1 MSNQNINSSETIYV
15 LNDKYQYDANAA
27 AENAKWLD
35 TNNVVSVKRDKTIY
49 AVRAVNTYDFS
60 ANTNQEFFAN
70 TNGQSN
76 LYQNFG
82 SNSNQSI
89 LMTNSSPIYGN
100 ISASQVGVAGS
111 LFTGGFNYV
120 SGSDGSINVDSIVNV
135 ISNGRPV
142 NSLPNNLQK
151 LSNGNVQNNAGFGNV
166 INNTCDRILRVT
178 NNDAAPVWNRLIN
191 ARLNGNALVN
201 CSTDPCDLFGRAI
214 PSSPYSSS
222 SDAVSNELYREQLA
236 VKLNSISPSNLNIN
250 NPSYIASVSQFGSNL
265 SGTAGVVENMTLH
278 SFSGNFFAN
287 LPADNV
293 IYANGNV
300 LTGLSISGSVNNA
313 TLSLFNSNVLTPS
326 NPLNGVN
333 LNNAPAVKSS
343 FNNVVSVEIN
353 TEVSALDTLAN
364 SGAIVGV
371 DGNVSETGTFTSNEN
386 IMITQGDI
394 TISPLYL
401 MDRLSPSNS
410 SGFVIASNIF
420 SNGAGDNRS
429 SSVTSNINSPS
440 EDLAYYSISA
450 NLQSGT
456 NVRESSAKYLYL
468 TGKSIQKENWQ
479 LLANVVEPVAV
490 PYPAGIPSQ
499 SNYVSGNV
507 IDIYVQ
513 KGSVGVSNY
522 TPYANK
528 DNSGNWVKSIP
539 SFMNSFNEPSGN
551 AYLDNAVFGN
561 TYTATKDINIGN
573 VSNPINVSAGLVDNY
588 NFYFFGNTASDSRT
602 NKRVGN
608 VVANTSSIMAD
619 LWSYNSAG
627 VKNSAATTQWSPMVI
642 YGDVVPSNPNSVVRP
657 LTLLNEFSK
666 ANVDYK
672 LEFPSYVGK
681 TNAPSSGNYSFF
693 ANISYDGLV
702 GNTNATSLSQFKLDN
717 NSAVNDILL
726 NDVVST
732 TFTVKS
738 NSYKYTDIG
747 TVVPQNTSN
756 SEFNA
761 VLPFAGNVNSS
772 NSSANG
778 YAIQDVAMNVIVDYF
793 QNPVLLS
800 GNSNN
805 VHRLTIFDVQYR
817 YAITS
822 VARSGALPLNTK
834 ITINGSDDVVS
845 NLMVTNGN
853 ISASQLNDYVL
864 APEFTLF
871 TYDNVSEFS
880 SSDALYPFTTVTAS
894 PNEEDRWFPGFNYRQ
909 SKYYS
914 SKTDAEADFTID
926 ANTVVE
932 NNVVFLFQAINTNG
946 KTVSVA
952 KSTDNAFKSIPIRR
966 IKLGSQTGSN
976 LHPYYGYIIVK
987 VLGETSSYV
996 IILYKLNAQGTDYD
1010 SQIGAALPVM
1020 VNVKSIELS
1029 ANLKQQVE
1037 FKSAIR
1043 VYDPSNSL
1051 VQSFT
1056 NTVNSHKSPLSLF
1069 NYSTVYG
1076 SNDTSVGVNTYS
1088 APSSNAIMQWAY
1100 KEAVIQQLVEY
1111 DYVNKSLDGMSGY
1124 KNIPSQTAGTIL
1136 FAMTSLNTA
1145 TTAVADS
1152 NAALS
1157 KIPALS
1163 KRCYLDSG
1171 VGSGVYIDILNT
1183 YVLSQPIV
1191 FSVDRSVEWVLKRK
1205 LASANSNSYEVV
1217 GRGLMSHAR
1226 NQSQPYEKRD
1236 YLVIENDLTKP
1247 TSGFQMTVNTN
1258 VVDLSARL
1266 LAQDISK
1273 GPLKNGS
1280 SNELALNIRTVP
1292 DQLSMVIYKVNPV
1305 NGVEDSTQFGVSY
1318 NCDASSS
1325 NIDLAQ
1331 IKMNSAN
1338 YNGQLPS
1345 FSLSSIRGYQQG
1357 EIANRT
1363 NALFSINYSRDNYAI
1378 IQLFQNA
1385 NKVVTGGRLENSGI
1399 VFSRLNLNKYELY
1412 CNLLDLSF
1420 NNVLN
1425 KGTLNRDFAP
1435 LDKAGN
1441 FFKYA
1446 SYKHNGFGSMSYA
1459 VLNFTSNY
1467 GKTLPP
1473 QEITSG
1479 SQTPVFAFNSNDAY
1493 KVSTPVQT
1501 NIDTNILYEN
1511 SSNKYYAEIVSFG
1524 QTTKV
1529 YFRGTGLDSLPTQ
1542 FNNTN
1547 TLLLY
1552 TGTRPIVVS
1561 SLTMAEGATLNDM
1574 RANVAIV
1581 NASGMFNTRNWLTYN
1596 SDKVVKQSYGVL
1608 FTNSVQA
1615 DVNGFAYIRSLKVTP
1630 KTPYFAAG
1638 GNFYLGAYI
1647 NSSDF
1652 LTNNFVNV
1660 SYSNGSY
1667 RYPFYV
1673 SGGGKTV
1680 NPCQPYDS
1688 VSNSNVDTNLYNTF
1702 LCKNLVLGDLFLI
1715 TLLKTSIPAQSY
1727 NITINPATVRIYEA
1741 IDANNNGELDVN
1753 YSTNAETSFGLD
1765 AAFSELLYTLTPVS
1779 ANTRVDVPKVVDSW
1793 SLDRLY
1799 HNIKGSSLDINMNV
1813 KWNVGYNLGNFFT
1826 IRQNNVAEF
1835 NVITVH
1841 TEYNSSANNKNMTNL
1856 IVSPVSKLVVGN
1868 KNSWARA
1875 PQNGDLSG
1883 LSFKLNGTKVVKDEI
1898 IRLFVDNQVQSNNT
1912 LSFAVGNKTYKLS
1925 SYDQE
1930 RYAALLD
1937 EQIRFTNNI
1946 E

>member
-27 AENAKWLD
+27 AVNAKWLD

-49 AVRAVNTYDFS
+49 AVRANNSYDFS
-60 ANTNQEFFAN
+60 ANTNQEFFADS
-70 TNGQSN
+70 NGQSN
-76 LYQNFG
+76 LYRNFG

-89 LMTNSSPIYGN
+89 LMTNTAPVYGN
-100 ISASQVGVAGS
+100 INASQVGVAGS
-111 LFTGGFNYV
+111 LVNGFNYV
-120 SGSDGSINVDSIVNV
+120 SGSDGSINIDSNVNV
-135 ISNGRPV
+135 TSNGRNV
-142 NSLPNNLQK
+142 SSLPSNLQK
-151 LSNGNVQNNAGFGNV
+151 LPNGTVQNNAGFGNV
-166 INNTCDRILRVT
+166 NNNTCDRIIRVT
-178 NNDAAPVWNRLIN
+178 SNDAAPVWNRLIN

-201 CSTDPCDLFGRAI
+201 CSTDPCDLNGAAI
-214 PSSPYSSS
+214 PSSPSTSAG
-222 SDAVSNELYREQLA
+222 DAVSNEVYREQLA
-236 VKLNSISPSNLNIN
+236 VKLNSSNQSNLSIN
-250 NPSYIASVSQFGSNL
+250 NPVYIASVSPFGSSL

-278 SFSGNFFAN
+278 SFTGNFFAN

-313 TLSLFNSNVLTPS
+313 TISLFNSNVLTPA
-326 NPLNGVN
+326 NILDGIN
-333 LNNAPAVKSS
+333 LNNVPSVKSS

-353 TEVSALDTLAN
+353 KETSALDTLTN
-364 SGAIVGV
+364 SGAIINV

-410 SGFVIASNIF
+410 SGFVVASNIF

-429 SSVTSNINSPS
+429 SVTSNINSPN

-468 TGKSIQKENWQ
+468 TGKNIQKENWQ

-490 PYPAGIPSQ
+490 PYPSGIPNQSQ
-499 SNYVSGNV
+499 YVSGNI

-513 KGSVGVSNY
+513 KGSIGVSNY

-539 SFMNSFNEPSGN
+539 SFMNSFNEPNGN

-561 TYTATKDINIGN
+561 TYTATKNINIGN
-573 VSNPINVSAGLVDNY
+573 VSNPINISAGLVDNY
-588 NFYFFGNTASDSRT
+588 NFYFFGNTSSDSRT
-602 NKRVGN
+602 DKRVGN

-627 VKNSAATTQWSPMVI
+627 SKNNSATTQWNPMVI
-642 YGDVVPSNPNSVVRP
+642 YGDVVPSNPNSIVRP

-702 GNTNATSLSQFKLDN
+702 GNPNATSISQFNLDN
-717 NSAVNDILL
+717 NSAINDILL

-761 VLPFAGNVNSS
+761 VLPFAGNVNSTNTS
-772 NSSANG
+772 PNG
-778 YAIQDVAMNVIVDYF
+778 YSIQDVAMNVIVDYF

-845 NLMVTNGN
+845 NLMTMNGD
-853 ISASQLNDYVL
+853 ISNSALNTYVL

-880 SSDALYPFTTVTAS
+880 SSDALYPFTTVSAA

-914 SKTDAEADFTID
+914 SKTDTEADFTID
-926 ANTVVE
+926 ANTSVE

-996 IILYKLNAQGTDYD
+996 IILYKLNAAGNDYD

-1029 ANLKQQVE
+1029 DNLKQQVE
-1037 FKSAIR
+1037 FKSALR
-1043 VYDPSNSL
+1043 VYDTSSNL

-1076 SNDTSVGVNTYS
+1076 SNDTSIGVNTYS

-1100 KEAVIQQLVEY
+1100 KEGVIQQLVEY

-1136 FAMTSLNTA
+1136 FAMTYLNK
-1145 TTAVADS
+1145 TTSAEPDPNN
-1152 NAALS
+1152 NALA
-1157 KIPALS
+1157 KVPALT

-1171 VGSGVYIDILNT
+1171 VGNGVYIDILNT
-1183 YVLSQPIV
+1183 YVFTQPIV

-1205 LASANSNSYEVV
+1205 LASANSDSYTVV

-1226 NQSQPYEKRD
+1226 NQSTPYEKRD
-1236 YLVIENDLTKP
+1236 YLVIENNLTES

-1266 LAQDISK
+1266 LAQDLSK
-1273 GPLKNGS
+1273 GALKNGS
-1280 SNELALNIRTVP
+1280 LNELALNIRTVP

-1305 NGVEDSTQFGVSY
+1305 SGVEDSTQFAGPY

-1331 IKMNSAN
+1331 LKMSSAN

-1345 FSLSSIRGYQQG
+1345 FSLLSIRGYQQG
-1357 EIANRT
+1357 DVSNRT
-1363 NALFSINYSRDNYAI
+1363 NALFSVNYVRDNYAI

-1385 NKVVTGGRLENSGI
+1385 NKVVTGGRLENNGI
-1399 VFSRLNLNKYELY
+1399 VFSRSNLNKYELY

-1425 KGTLNRDFAP
+1425 KGTLNRDFAS

-1446 SYKHNGFGSMSYA
+1446 SFKHNGFGSMNYA

-1467 GKTLPP
+1467 GKTLPA

-1479 SQTPVFAFNSNDAY
+1479 SNTPVFAFSSNEAY
-1493 KVSTPVQT
+1493 KVSTPVET
-1501 NIDTNILYEN
+1501 NIEANILFEN
-1511 SSNKYYAEIVSFG
+1511 SSNKYYANIDSFG
-1524 QTTKV
+1524 QITKV

-1561 SLTMAEGATLNDM
+1561 TLTMANGATLSDVRN
-1574 RANVAIV
+1574 NVARV
-1581 NASGMFNTRNWLTYN
+1581 NTANMFNTRNWLTYTSN
-1596 SDKVVKQSYGVL
+1596 NIVKQSYGVL
-1608 FTNSVQA
+1608 FTNSAQA
-1615 DVNGFAYIRSLKVTP
+1615 EVNGFAYIRSLKVSP
-1630 KTPYFAAG
+1630 KTPYFATG
-1638 GNFYLGAYI
+1638 GNFYLGSYI
-1647 NSSDF
+1647 NSSDL

-1660 SYSNGSY
+1660 SYTNGSY

-1673 SGGGKTV
+1673 LGGAKAV
-1680 NPCQPYDS
+1680 NPCQPYDN
-1688 VSNSNVDTNLYNTF
+1688 VSNSNADTNLYNTF
-1702 LCKNLVLGDLFLI
+1702 ICKNTQLNSIFNI

-1741 IDANNNGELDVN
+1741 IDANNNGQLDIN
-1753 YSTNAETSFGLD
+1753 SSANAESSFGLD

-1779 ANTRVDVPKVVDSW
+1779 ANTKVNVPKVVDSW

-1799 HNIKGSSLDINMNV
+1799 HSIKGSSLDINMNV

-1835 NVITVH
+1835 DVITVH
-1841 TEYNSSANNKNMTNL
+1841 TEYNSAANDKNMTNL

-1868 KNSWARA
+1868 KNSWARV
-1875 PQNGDLSG
+1875 PMNGDLSG
-1883 LSFKLNGTKVVKDEI
+1883 LSFKVNGNKIVKDEI
-1898 IRLFVDNQVQSNNT
+1898 IRLFVDNQVAANNT
-1912 LSFAVGNKTYKLS
+1912 LSLAVGNKTYKLS
-1925 SYDQE
+1925 SYDQD

-1937 EQIRFTNNI
+1937 EQIRFTNNL